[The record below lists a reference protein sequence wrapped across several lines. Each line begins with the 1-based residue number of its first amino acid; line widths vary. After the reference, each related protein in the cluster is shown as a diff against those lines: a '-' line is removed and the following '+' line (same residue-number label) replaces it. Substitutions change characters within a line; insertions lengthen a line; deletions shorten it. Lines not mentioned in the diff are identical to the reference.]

1 MSLSG
6 WSHLPVRRPRRGARV
21 PQALRR
27 GILGGVDIGII
38 WHEAFTEPVTGAHPE
53 GPDRVSAAVDR
64 LRASDLWP
72 LLSVV
77 TPDPAAE
84 EDILRVHSR
93 AHVEAVKDAAAHGGH
108 WIDPDTYVSPR
119 SYDMALLAVGGAL
132 AAIRLWDEGR
142 VPFALV
148 RPPGHHATHDAA
160 MGFCLFNNVAIMA
173 AKLLADG
180 YERIAIIDWDV
191 HHGNGTQAVFYEDPR
206 VLFFSLHQWPHY
218 PGTGEVLDCGKGKGA
233 GYTVNIPMPAWCT
246 DNDYAHAFEMLIEPV
261 TNQFAP
267 QAILVS
273 AGQDIHRDDPL
284 GDMNVSDVGFAQ
296 MAWRCARMSRN
307 CNGRLAFILEGG
319 YDRDATAQAIETVL
333 RAVVDGSAPAVQE
346 CSPRG
351 GSAIS
356 KARVTQAAYWYLW

>member
-1 MSLSG
+1 M
-6 WSHLPVRRPRRGARV
+6 

-27 GILGGVDIGII
+27 GILGSVDIGII

-72 LLSVV
+72 LLAVV
-77 TPDPAAE
+77 TPEPAAE

-93 AHVEAVKDAAAHGGH
+93 AHVEAVKNAAARGGR
-108 WIDPDTYVSPR
+108 WIDPDTYVSPL
-119 SYDMALLAVGGAL
+119 SYDMALLAAGGAL
-132 AAIRLWDEGR
+132 AAIRMWDEGR

-148 RPPGHHATHDAA
+148 RPPGHHATHDVA

-191 HHGNGTQAVFYEDPR
+191 HHGNGTQALFYEDPR
-206 VLFFSLHQWPHY
+206 VLFFSMHQWPHY
-218 PGTGEVLDCGKGKGA
+218 PGTGEVLDCGAGKGA

-333 RAVVDGSAPAVQE
+333 RAVVDGTAPAVDE